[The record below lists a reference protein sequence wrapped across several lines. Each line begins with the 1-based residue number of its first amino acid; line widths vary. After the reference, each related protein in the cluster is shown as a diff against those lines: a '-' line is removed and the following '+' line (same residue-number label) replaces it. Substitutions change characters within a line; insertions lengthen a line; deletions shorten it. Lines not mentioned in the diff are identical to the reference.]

1 MIQPAITQVGRYK
14 ILGVIGEGGM
24 GIVYRAVDP
33 NMARDVAIKMPHGDK
48 ELLEQFQRE
57 VRATASF
64 QHKNIVTIHTVDE
77 FEGFPY
83 MVMEYLDGQSMAEAI
98 SSGRAL
104 TLHDKLSLAIQ
115 VCDGL
120 QYAHELG
127 FIHRDIKPAN
137 VYILKDRFKDRDLV
151 AKILDF
157 GIARATVDSSITRTG
172 QVRGSVSYMSPEQIS
187 GKKVDSRT
195 DIYSTG
201 VLLFQFI
208 AGEVPYKS
216 SDPNATFLKILNDP
230 VPSLTAYVKDC
241 PAALEEI
248 VRRAMAKDLDERYQT
263 AEEFGYE
270 LSRLL
275 ETIKRGM
282 TQEFLEQAKAAAL
295 RRDLDLAR
303 QHLLEILKLD
313 RHHAQANELLQAV
326 RQELQ
331 KEQKFIQ
338 VQQLRSQAQIAFSG
352 LQYEE
357 ALECLDQ
364 ACQIA
369 PDDRDLS
376 SFRESIKD
384 AAKRAKSLEEAL
396 RRGQAALYV
405 GDLQEAEAAVDE
417 ALQCATD
424 HTEAC
429 ALKELIK
436 KELDE
441 RSRRQ
446 QVKVFVEQA
455 RQEISKS
462 QFIEA

>member
-33 NMARDVAIKMPHGDK
+33 NMAREVAIKMPHGDK

-295 RRDLDLAR
+295 RRDLGNLC
-303 QHLLEILKLD
+303 I
-313 RHHAQANELLQAV
+313 
-326 RQELQ
+326 
-331 KEQKFIQ
+331 
-338 VQQLRSQAQIAFSG
+338 
-352 LQYEE
+352 
-357 ALECLDQ
+357 
-364 ACQIA
+364 
-369 PDDRDLS
+369 S
-376 SFRESIKD
+376 SAST
-384 AAKRAKSLEEAL
+384 A
-396 RRGQAALYV
+396 
-405 GDLQEAEAAVDE
+405 
-417 ALQCATD
+417 
-424 HTEAC
+424 
-429 ALKELIK
+429 
-436 KELDE
+436 
-441 RSRRQ
+441 
-446 QVKVFVEQA
+446 
-455 RQEISKS
+455 
-462 QFIEA
+462 

>member
-33 NMARDVAIKMPHGDK
+33 NMAREVAIKMPHGDK

-201 VLLFQFI
+201 VLLF
-208 AGEVPYKS
+208 
-216 SDPNATFLKILNDP
+216 
-230 VPSLTAYVKDC
+230 
-241 PAALEEI
+241 
-248 VRRAMAKDLDERYQT
+248 
-263 AEEFGYE
+263 
-270 LSRLL
+270 
-275 ETIKRGM
+275 
-282 TQEFLEQAKAAAL
+282 
-295 RRDLDLAR
+295 
-303 QHLLEILKLD
+303 
-313 RHHAQANELLQAV
+313 
-326 RQELQ
+326 
-331 KEQKFIQ
+331 
-338 VQQLRSQAQIAFSG
+338 
-352 LQYEE
+352 
-357 ALECLDQ
+357 
-364 ACQIA
+364 
-369 PDDRDLS
+369 
-376 SFRESIKD
+376 
-384 AAKRAKSLEEAL
+384 
-396 RRGQAALYV
+396 
-405 GDLQEAEAAVDE
+405 
-417 ALQCATD
+417 
-424 HTEAC
+424 
-429 ALKELIK
+429 
-436 KELDE
+436 
-441 RSRRQ
+441 
-446 QVKVFVEQA
+446 
-455 RQEISKS
+455 
-462 QFIEA
+462 